1 MIVSIKNKDSEVID
15 YDINKIDD
23 KSIKLNASVGIQ
35 KVGTLEVITEALRF
49 AIDGHRSGLEKL
61 LQDAPEAI
69 VVVNDESEADLS
81 IAKD

>member
-61 LQDAPEAI
+61 LRDAPEAI
-69 VVVNDESEADLS
+69 VATKEED
-81 IAKD
+81 

>member
-15 YDINKIDD
+15 YDIYKIDD
-23 KSIKLNASVGIQ
+23 KSIKLIASVGIQ

-61 LQDAPEAI
+61 LQNSPEA
-69 VVVNDESEADLS
+69 VVANDESEADK
-81 IAKD
+81 AEA

>member
-35 KVGTLEVITEALRF
+35 KVGTLEVITEAVRC
-49 AIDGHRSGLEKL
+49 ATKEED
-61 LQDAPEAI
+61 
-69 VVVNDESEADLS
+69 
-81 IAKD
+81 